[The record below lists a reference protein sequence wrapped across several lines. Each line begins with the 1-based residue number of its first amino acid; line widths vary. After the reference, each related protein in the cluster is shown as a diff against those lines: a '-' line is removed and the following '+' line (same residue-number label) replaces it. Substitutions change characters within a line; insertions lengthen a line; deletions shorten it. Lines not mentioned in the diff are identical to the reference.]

1 MADVS
6 DYVRAFG
13 MSGFQITDE
22 LRLIEEKFQTEL
34 GHLPKSEANALAY
47 YPQFEQTVRKE
58 AADMSEH
65 YKVFYCLEQAI
76 RKLISETLEDAKGPD
91 WWNSGCIPPAVIQSA
106 ADNQKKEIENGLT
119 PRSERAIDF
128 TNFGELAVIINHN
141 WKEFESTLKNK
152 GAVGRILYGLN
163 LIRGPIAHCCPMQ
176 DDEIDRLQLAVK
188 DWFRQIG

>member
-6 DYVRAFG
+6 DYVRSFG
-13 MSGFQITDE
+13 MSGFQIVDE
-22 LRLIEEKFQTEL
+22 LRLIEEKFRIEL
-34 GHLPKSEANALAY
+34 GHVPKSEESALVY
-47 YPQFEQTVRKE
+47 YPQFEEMVRKE

-91 WWNSGCIPPAVIQSA
+91 WWNSGCIPAAVMQSA
-106 ADNQKKEIENGLT
+106 ADNQKRELENGLT
-119 PRSERAIDF
+119 PRSELTIDY
-128 TNFGELAVIINHN
+128 TNFGELAVIINSN
-141 WKEFESTLKNK
+141 WTEFESTLRNK

-176 DDEIDRLQLAVK
+176 DDEIDRLRLAVK

>member
-1 MADVS
+1 MTDVS
-6 DYVRAFG
+6 DYVRSFG
-13 MSGFQITDE
+13 MSGFQIADE
-22 LRLIEEKFQTEL
+22 LRLIEEKFEIEL
-34 GHLPKSEANALAY
+34 GHVPKSEANALVY
-47 YPQFEQTVRKE
+47 YPQFEQTVRKA

-76 RKLISETLEDAKGPD
+76 RKLISETLEDAKGHD
-91 WWNSGCIPPAVIQSA
+91 WWNSGCIPPAVVQSA
-106 ADNQKKEIENGLT
+106 AENQKKEMENGLS

-128 TNFGELAVIINHN
+128 TNFGELSVIINHN

-152 GAVGRILYGLN
+152 GAVGRVLYSLN

-176 DDEIDRLQLAVK
+176 DDEIDRLRLAVK